1 MIGTQHGDK
10 QLNVLRRVIA
20 RAGLAQEAVWM
31 RYFALGGTAGPHAVE
46 AHVAGAGPL
55 PAPDS
60 DILAHAVNELLDEQT
75 PRERVP
81 YSRAVRE
88 PTPEGGLLGA
98 LVTALVGMHLAPP
111 ERLPAVVARAGKAL
125 GVQLGLYLIDY
136 EQQRLHPL
144 PGPIA
149 GTEPLGVD
157 TSLAGRAF
165 RTVETLAT
173 RTDRGTRL
181 WVPLLDGVERLGV
194 LEVVL
199 DPEDADDPALRAQ
212 LRWLA
217 SLLGHLYTI
226 VTKYG
231 DNLDGVRRRE
241 RRSTAAE
248 LLWQLLPTTTAGTDK
263 VAVAGMVEPCYT
275 AAGDAF
281 DYSLSETTAHLAI
294 FDATGHSLD
303 SGLVGAVAMSS
314 YRSARRSGA
323 TLFDQARAV
332 DEVIGEE
339 SERSGRYVTSV
350 LAELDLLSGRLRYIS
365 AGHPYPLVVRHGR
378 VVKSLD
384 RGQRTVF
391 GMPFRDL
398 TVGEEMLEPGDWLVL
413 YTDGITEARG
423 TDGTFFGL
431 DRMQDFIEKEITAG
445 HAPPEMVRRLVR
457 RVMEHQ
463 NEVLQDDA
471 TVLVARWGD
480 LSRELTP

>member
-1 MIGTQHGDK
+1 MT
-10 QLNVLRRVIA
+10 RS
-20 RAGLAQEAVWM
+20 GLTHESVWM
-31 RYFALGGTAGPHAVE
+31 RYFALGGTAGPLETE
-46 AHVAGAGPL
+46 AHIAGLVPL
-55 PAPDS
+55 PAPES
-60 DILAHAVNELLDEQT
+60 DVLAHAVNELLDEQT

-81 YSRAVRE
+81 YSRVVRE

-98 LVTALVGMHLAPP
+98 LVTALAGMHLAPP
-111 ERLPAVVARAGKAL
+111 ERLPTVVARAGTAL
-125 GVQLGLYLIDY
+125 GAQIGLYLIDY
-136 EQQRLHPL
+136 EQQYLRPL
-144 PGPIA
+144 PGPHA
-149 GTEPLGVD
+149 STEPLGVD

-165 RTVETLAT
+165 RTLETLSTQAGG
-173 RTDRGTRL
+173 RTRL

-199 DPEDADDPALRAQ
+199 DPADGDDPVLRSQ
-212 LRWLA
+212 LRWL
-217 SLLGHLYTI
+217 STLIGHLYSIT
-226 VTKYG
+226 TNYG
-231 DNLDGVRRRE
+231 DKLDGVRRRQ

-248 LLWQLLPTTTAGTDK
+248 LLWQLLPTTTAATDR
-263 VAVAGMVEPCYT
+263 VTVAGMVEPCYT

-303 SGLVGAVAMSS
+303 SSLVGAMAVSS
-314 YRSARRSGA
+314 YRSARRDGA

-332 DEVIGEE
+332 DEIIGTE
-339 SERSGRYVTSV
+339 SERTGRYVTSV

-365 AGHPYPLVVRHGR
+365 AGHPYPLVVRRGK

-423 TDGTFFGL
+423 VDGTFFGL

-445 HAPPEMVRRLVR
+445 HAPPEMVRRLIR
-457 RVMEHQ
+457 RVLEHQ
-463 NEVLQDDA
+463 REVLQDDA